1 MLDDSEEFEF
11 PEIVEIPIDGVL
23 DLHSFNPR
31 EVRDL
36 VPDYMEEC
44 RKKGILEVRIIHGK
58 GKGVLKNIV
67 SSILADI
74 PWVRRHKPDTDAG
87 NWGATIACLDPE
99 D

>member
-1 MLDDSEEFEF
+1 MVDKNSEFDI
-11 PEIVEIPIDGVL
+11 PEIVEIPIDGIL

-36 VPDYMEEC
+36 VPDYLEEC

-67 SSILADI
+67 NSILSDI
-74 PWVRRHKPDTDAG
+74 SWVRKHKPDTDAG
-87 NWGATIACLDPE
+87 NWGATIAYLDSE
-99 D
+99 